1 MGVRGG
7 IGGLVNDTEIPSVGV
22 VANEFSIFIC
32 FREADEKLAKEFKK
46 QIERASGRR
55 ISVHIFTDKANPE
68 YMRWIHDEV
77 RSSDLLILL
86 HTDPAQNLT
95 AIGYEIGL
103 FRGSRDYGAS
113 KVIWFRSE
121 GVTESPFM
129 LSGIEPKVM
138 NKNTVS
144 EFLRKLLYQS
154 QYHHVNYIPGED
166 DPAGL
171 CNLITDDIVQFIP
184 TIIEPE
190 FYQLRLIISPIEIS
204 NVRSYEDQ
212 MQVVRPVGGGKEEL
226 VLNFEPAQVHVSETL
241 LPMLGIQGRY
251 RLTWRHFIEQL
262 ETRENLKTLPLDIMN
277 IAQDDKLVGTYTR
290 VLTPLKLNNKNFWP
304 VISRIDRRNGIPVGF
319 YLIFIE
325 DPTAISRTDIF
336 QFNNAQF
343 DKLLNIVMMLNYS
356 RRFRW
361 SIVEPAMNR
370 IWSALSRVDLADAYG
385 VAKSL
390 QNELDRMELC
400 AKLDKLDVALNA
412 LASFEFD
419 SEQEREEM
427 LGMWPEYFNSRQ
439 SLNEAIDAQNYERVL
454 EILDRFI
461 ANSRKFLT
469 VASREYAK
477 TVNATQTMDENAPDW
492 RKELAVMV
500 ARASEKQNAQADD
513 R

>member
-1 MGVRGG
+1 M
-7 IGGLVNDTEIPSVGV
+7 
-22 VANEFSIFIC
+22 
-32 FREADEKLAKEFKK
+32 
-46 QIERASGRR
+46 
-55 ISVHIFTDKANPE
+55 
-68 YMRWIHDEV
+68 
-77 RSSDLLILL
+77 
-86 HTDPAQNLT
+86 
-95 AIGYEIGL
+95 
-103 FRGSRDYGAS
+103 
-113 KVIWFRSE
+113 
-121 GVTESPFM
+121 
-129 LSGIEPKVM
+129 
-138 NKNTVS
+138 
-144 EFLRKLLYQS
+144 
-154 QYHHVNYIPGED
+154 
-166 DPAGL
+166 
-171 CNLITDDIVQFIP
+171 
-184 TIIEPE
+184 
-190 FYQLRLIISPIEIS
+190 
-204 NVRSYEDQ
+204 
-212 MQVVRPVGGGKEEL
+212 
-226 VLNFEPAQVHVSETL
+226 
-241 LPMLGIQGRY
+241 
-251 RLTWRHFIEQL
+251 
-262 ETRENLKTLPLDIMN
+262 
-277 IAQDDKLVGTYTR
+277 
-290 VLTPLKLNNKNFWP
+290 
-304 VISRIDRRNGIPVGF
+304 ISRIDRRNGIPVGF

-370 IWSALSRVDLADAYG
+370 IWSALSRADLADAYG

-412 LASFEFD
+412 LASFEFE

-500 ARASEKQNAQADD
+500 ARAIEKQNAQADD
-513 R
+513 T